1 MAKIAFI
8 LLAHKDPEGLIA
20 QAQRLT
26 ATGDFVA
33 IHFDRR
39 APKAAFAAIEAA
51 LKSNPRVTFASK
63 RHRCGWGE
71 WSLVAATLEAV
82 SAAVRA
88 FPTATHFYMLSGD
101 CMPIKTA
108 EYVHAF
114 LDQND
119 VDYIESFDFFTSDW
133 IKTGFRGERLH
144 YRHWFNERTQ
154 SRLFYLSYE
163 IQRRLNITRPVP
175 SGIQVMIGS
184 QWWCLRRETIEKIL
198 DFCAQRPDV
207 IKFFKTTWI
216 PDETFFQTL
225 VPHLVARDQ
234 IRRRTLTFLMFTDY
248 GMPVTFYDDHHDL
261 LLGQDY
267 LFARKISPQA
277 LALRTRLGALW
288 ADNEQTFTI
297 TGEAAVLFKFLV
309 GRGRVGRRFGRRFW
323 ERDQDLRRSHQ
334 LLMIVCKKWHVAK
347 RLTAAIRDGAGV
359 AAVDYLFNEDEAGL
373 PDLGGIETS
382 LPKRQRHRRALIR
395 LLFER
400 LNRKRLVICLD
411 PHGAGLIADFMS
423 DRLEARVLLIETP
436 LDEGYL
442 RGHVLRTG
450 LAGASLQPAA
460 VERLLP
466 MVRAELEQEV
476 ERVRDVA
483 GLHLLTLDQSASA
496 GQNAVQLGLFLG
508 VDPDEAAGVLARVPE
523 LFDD

>member
-8 LLAHKDPEGLIA
+8 LLAHKDPDGVIA

-39 APKAAFAAIEAA
+39 APAAAFTAIKAA
-51 LKSNPRVTFASK
+51 LQGNQRVTFAAR
-63 RHRCGWGE
+63 RHRCGWGA

-82 SAAVRA
+82 RAAVTA

-101 CMPIKTA
+101 CLPIKSA
-108 EYVHAF
+108 EYVHDF
-114 LDQND
+114 LDKD
-119 VDYIESFDFFTSDW
+119 DADYIESFDFFTSNW

-163 IQRRLNITRPVP
+163 IQRRLKITRPVP
-175 SGIQVMIGS
+175 KGIQVMIGS
-184 QWWCLRRETIEKIL
+184 QWWCLRRQTIEKIL
-198 DFCAQRPDV
+198 GFCEERPDIV
-207 IKFFKTTWI
+207 GFFKTTWI

-234 IRRRTLTFLMFTDY
+234 IRRRTLTFLMFSDY
-248 GMPVTFYDDHHDL
+248 GMPVSFYDDHHDL

-277 LALRTRLGALW
+277 LDLRARLGALW
-288 ADNEQTFTI
+288 AEKGRTFTI
-297 TGEAAVLFKFLV
+297 TGEATALFDFLV
-309 GRGRVGRRFGRRFW
+309 SRGRVGRRFGGRFW

-334 LLMIVCKKWHVAK
+334 LLMVVCKKWHVAK
-347 RLTAAIRDGAGV
+347 RLTAAIREGAGL
-359 AAVDYLFNEDEAGL
+359 AAVDYLFNEEDAGL
-373 PDLGGIETS
+373 PDLGGIEKS
-382 LPKRQRHRRALIR
+382 LGKRQRHRRALIR
-395 LLFER
+395 LLFQQLER
-400 LNRKRLVICLD
+400 RRLVICVD
-411 PHGAGLIADFMS
+411 PHGAGMIADFIS
-423 DRLEARVLLIETP
+423 DRIETRVLLIETR
-436 LDEGYL
+436 LDVDYL
-442 RGHVLRTG
+442 RGHILRTG
-450 LAGASLQPAA
+450 LAGAAPQPAA

-466 MVRAELEQEV
+466 MVRGELEQEV

-483 GLHLLTLDQSASA
+483 GDRLLTLDQDASA
-496 GQNAVQLGLFLG
+496 GHNAAQLGLFLG
-508 VDPDEAAGVLARVPE
+508 VETDEAAGILARVPG